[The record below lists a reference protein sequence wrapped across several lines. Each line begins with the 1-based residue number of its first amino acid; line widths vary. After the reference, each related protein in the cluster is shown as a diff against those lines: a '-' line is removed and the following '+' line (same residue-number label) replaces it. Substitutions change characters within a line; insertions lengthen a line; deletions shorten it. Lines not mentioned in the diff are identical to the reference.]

1 MLFAIAMTRRS
12 SAAPEGAFAIVHS
25 RYHAD
30 VVAAL
35 VKAARQALSDQ
46 GVAAADIRVTEVPGA
61 WELPLAAAYLADEED
76 VVAVVALGCVV
87 RGETRHF
94 EHVADECAR
103 GLMTV
108 QLESGVPVSNGVLA
122 VERYEDA
129 LARAGGDL
137 GNKGEEA
144 ALAAL
149 AMAKLA
155 AERS

>member
-1 MLFAIAMTRRS
+1 MS
-12 SAAPEGAFAIVHS
+12 SNPASRAPEGAFAIVHS
-25 RYHAD
+25 RYNED
-30 VVAAL
+30 VVRAL
-35 VKAARQALSDQ
+35 VQAAKATLQAN
-46 GVAAADIRVTEVPGA
+46 GVDAGDVRVTEVPGA

-76 VVAVVALGCVV
+76 VIAVIALGCVV
-87 RGETRHF
+87 RGETRHY

-122 VERYEDA
+122 VEKYEHA
-129 LARAGGDL
+129 QARAGGTL

-149 AMAKLA
+149 AMAQLA
-155 AERS
+155 AQR

>member
-1 MLFAIAMTRRS
+1 MATSLPDGVFV
-12 SAAPEGAFAIVHS
+12 IVHS
-25 RYHAD
+25 RWNDA
-30 VVAAL
+30 VVQPMLA
-35 VKAARQALSDQ
+35 AARATLAGA
-46 GVAAADIRVTEVPGA
+46 GVAADDIEAVEVPGA
-61 WELPLAAAYLADEED
+61 WELPLAAAHLADREE

-87 RGETRHF
+87 RGDTRHF

-108 QLESGVPVSNGVLA
+108 QLTSGVPVANGVLA

-129 LARAGGDL
+129 QARAGGAL

-149 AMAKLA
+149 AMASLLA
-155 AERS
+155 GLPR

>member
-1 MLFAIAMTRRS
+1 MS
-12 SAAPEGAFAIVHS
+12 SKSGSRAPEGVFAIVHS
-25 RYHAD
+25 RYNED
-30 VVAAL
+30 VVRAL
-35 VKAARQALSDQ
+35 VQSARDTLQSN
-46 GVAAADIRVTEVPGA
+46 GVAANDIRVQEVPGA

-76 VVAVVALGCVV
+76 VVAVLALGCVV

-108 QLESGVPVSNGVLA
+108 QLESGVPVCNGVLA
-122 VERYEDA
+122 VEKYEHA
-129 LARAGGDL
+129 QARAGGAL

-149 AMAKLA
+149 AMARLA
-155 AERS
+155 AQR